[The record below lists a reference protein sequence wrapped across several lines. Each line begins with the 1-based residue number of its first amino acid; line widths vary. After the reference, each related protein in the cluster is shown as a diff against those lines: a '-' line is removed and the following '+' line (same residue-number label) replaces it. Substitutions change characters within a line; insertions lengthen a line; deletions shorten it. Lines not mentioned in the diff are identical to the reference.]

1 MEIPHKMAH
10 LVQTSSKNMKIK
22 SNKKLIFK
30 ALFLP
35 TLIFANQNYSNENFE
50 KALESYNNR
59 AFQDSYLAFKEYLK
73 KEKLDSNLTFIL
85 ARSAYEIGKLISYSL
100 LNVNLLTFFAQI
112 CRLICNSALCYAE
125 RTCSQRNFLIS
136 LLTLHIFLLFPL
148 FLSNL
153 LEYR

>member
-1 MEIPHKMAH
+1 
-10 LVQTSSKNMKIK
+10 MKIK

-35 TLIFANQNYSNENFE
+35 TLIFANQNYSNENFA

-85 ARSAYEIGKLISYSL
+85 ARSAYEIGK
-100 LNVNLLTFFAQI
+100 FEE
-112 CRLICNSALCYAE
+112 AE
-125 RTCSQRNFLIS
+125 
-136 LLTLHIFLLFPL
+136 TLYKE
-148 FLSNL
+148 L
-153 LEYR
+153 LEQTPNNSRVKLELVQTYFQQKKYEELKFYIKMY